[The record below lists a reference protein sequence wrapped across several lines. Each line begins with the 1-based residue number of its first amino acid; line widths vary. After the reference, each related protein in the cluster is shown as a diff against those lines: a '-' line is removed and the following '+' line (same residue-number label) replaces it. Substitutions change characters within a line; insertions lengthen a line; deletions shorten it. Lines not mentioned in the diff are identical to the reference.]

1 MDSGIIYK
9 HIISSLYKMLCWR
22 EEKKHWIT
30 IYDELLSEL
39 TFNTYLTSGT
49 FNKLLAINSAPKYSV
64 IEKSNPS
71 PAKKHKATF
80 SNLNR
85 DLEEKAIFEKVKPNQ
100 LCLGICR
107 GLSCGSR

>member
-39 TFNTYLTSGT
+39 TFNTYLTDEVKGNLLLKIT
-49 FNKLLAINSAPKYSV
+49 KLKYIDFGNFRQTIFEVINYVESLRGLQ
-64 IEKSNPS
+64 EKSS
-71 PAKKHKATF
+71 
-80 SNLNR
+80 
-85 DLEEKAIFEKVKPNQ
+85 V
-100 LCLGICR
+100 
-107 GLSCGSR
+107 

>member
-39 TFNTYLTSGT
+39 TFNTYLTDEVKGNLLLKIT
-49 FNKLLAINSAPKYSV
+49 KLKYIDFSNFRQTIFEVINYVESLRGLQ
-64 IEKSNPS
+64 EKSS
-71 PAKKHKATF
+71 
-80 SNLNR
+80 
-85 DLEEKAIFEKVKPNQ
+85 I
-100 LCLGICR
+100 
-107 GLSCGSR
+107 